1 MPRAGFENK
10 EGSSSHLQLVIP
22 RQLHKEILEE
32 QRGGTCTT
40 GGHLGEDKTVQR
52 LKEQLYWWT
61 DVQNWCRKC
70 HTCAERKIPAPH
82 RHAVLHSIQTGY
94 PMQLVTVDI
103 MGLLYL
109 SVILE
114 TNTSLL
120 PEIISHKGGRLSLT
134 NLGSHYCG
142 QIALVDNMFCRYSA
156 PEHKLHSDLWRQF
169 EAEVLQEI
177 CRTLYTSRRPAQQHS
192 TFRAMA

>member
-1 MPRAGFENK
+1 MDRCTELVQ
-10 EGSSSHLQLVIP
+10 EVSHV
-22 RQLHKEILEE
+22 
-32 QRGGTCTT
+32 QRGRYLLHT
-40 GGHLGEDKTVQR
+40 DMQYSTVY
-52 LKEQLYWWT
+52 K
-61 DVQNWCRKC
+61 
-70 HTCAERKIPAPH
+70 
-82 RHAVLHSIQTGY
+82 
-94 PMQLVTVDI
+94 LVTQRSLSQLILWVC
-103 MGLLYL
+103 YL

-114 TNTSLL
+114 TNASLL

-134 NLGSHYCG
+134 KLGSHYCG